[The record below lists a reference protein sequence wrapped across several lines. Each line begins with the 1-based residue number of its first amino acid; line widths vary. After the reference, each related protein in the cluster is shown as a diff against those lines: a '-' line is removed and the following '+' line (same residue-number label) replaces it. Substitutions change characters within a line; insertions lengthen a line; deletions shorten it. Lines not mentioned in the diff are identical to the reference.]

1 MSERDKKSIDNL
13 EETISKFKKEFK
25 KEFKR
30 GLVELTAYSSI
41 AFLFLYQLYQSD
53 KEFINHSLNELN
65 NYGKSLINYLF

>member
-13 EETISKFKKEFK
+13 EETISKFK